1 MNEYPDMKIGKNVYI
16 AETAVIIGDV
26 EIGDNV
32 SIFDGTV
39 IRADMDSIT
48 IGDNTNVQD
57 NVTIHTDTG
66 FPTKIGKNVSIGH
79 NAVVHGCT
87 VDDYVLIGMGAI
99 LMNGSHVK
107 TGSIVGAGAVV
118 TQNFESEEY
127 SLILGV
133 PAKVVKVNKD
143 QMAYIKA
150 NAEDYLKLKEL
161 HMSGKLDRY
170 RRV

>member
-1 MNEYPDMKIGKNVYI
+1 MKIGKNVYI

-32 SIFDGTV
+32 SIFDGAV
-39 IRADMDSIT
+39 IRADMDSIK

-66 FPTKIGKNVSIGH
+66 FPTKIGSNVSIGH

-99 LMNGSHVK
+99 LMNGSHIR
-107 TGSIVGAGAVV
+107 TGSIVGAGALV

-133 PAKVVKVNKD
+133 PAKVTRINKE
-143 QMAYIKA
+143 QMAYVKA
-150 NAEDYLKLKEL
+150 NAEDYLKLKDL
-161 HMSGKLDRY
+161 HMSGRLERY
-170 RRV
+170 RPK